1 MRTFPDL
8 AEVIP
13 IPIPSAN
20 EVRPQGLASE
30 SAESTSVTNGEHRT

>member
-13 IPIPSAN
+13 IPSAN
-20 EVRPQGLASE
+20 EVRPLAGGSGDLTSE
-30 SAESTSVTNGEHRT
+30 TNGEHRT